1 MVITHLQHISRQYP
15 EDSFLAGCHR
25 VIEIEG
31 KVIEVVL
38 DAVKWTKVMD
48 GQWEIQPAQPK
59 VCAIKII
66 DSDSSIFFY
75 SLYR

>member
-1 MVITHLQHISRQYP
+1 MIIMYLQHISQQYP
-15 EDSFLAGCHR
+15 EDSFIAGYHR

-48 GQWEIQPAQPK
+48 GQWEIQPAQPM
-59 VCAIKII
+59 VCIQIKFNI
-66 DSDSSIFFY
+66 D
-75 SLYR
+75 L